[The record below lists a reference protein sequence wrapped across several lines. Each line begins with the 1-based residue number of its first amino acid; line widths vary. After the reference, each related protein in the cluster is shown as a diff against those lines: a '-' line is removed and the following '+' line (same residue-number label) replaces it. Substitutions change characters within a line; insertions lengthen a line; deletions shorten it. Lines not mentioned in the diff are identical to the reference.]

1 MARQRLFLVDASGY
15 VYRAFHALPALG
27 TSRGLPTNAVLGF
40 AKMLAKLLKA
50 EKPEYLAIVFD
61 APGGTF
67 RDALFAGYKEH
78 RAPMP
83 DELRPQQP
91 YVRKL
96 VAALRLP
103 VVEEPGVEADDV
115 IGTLVAQAEQAGL
128 ETVIVTA
135 DKDMMQLVSERTTLH
150 DDMRNRRIGVPEV
163 RERFGVEPALVPD
176 VLGLMGDA
184 IDNIPGVRGIGA
196 KTAAQL
202 LQRYGSLEK
211 IYEHV
216 PDMKRSRIR
225 GEGSLGLKLEKDV
238 ANAGLSKRLATVATD
253 TPIDVNPA
261 LLAYRGGYP
270 AKAMVS
276 IRRSSSS
283 VSSKS

>member
-27 TSRGLPTNAVLGF
+27 TSRGLPTNAILGF

-67 RDALFAGYKEH
+67 RDTLFAGYKEH

-103 VVEEPGVEADDV
+103 VVEEPGVEADDA

-135 DKDMMQLVSERTTLH
+135 DKDMMQLVSERTTLY
-150 DDMRNRRIGVPEV
+150 DDMRNRRIGIAEV
-163 RERFGVEPALVPD
+163 RERFGVDPALVPD
-176 VLGLMGDA
+176 VLGLMGDTS
-184 IDNIPGVRGIGA
+184 DNIPGVTGVGQKTASALVQQLGPVDAILSRLEGVESCGVRGA
-196 KTAAQL
+196 KKIRDTLAAEADTARLSKDLAT
-202 LQRYGSLEK
+202 
-211 IYEHV
+211 
-216 PDMKRSRIR
+216 IR
-225 GEGSLGLKLEKDV
+225 RDV
-238 ANAGLSKRLATVATD
+238 AITLDLERLRPPEPDLAALR
-253 TPIDVNPA
+253 P
-261 LLAYRGGYP
+261 LLAELEFFSLLR
-270 AKAMVS
+270 
-276 IRRSSSS
+276 
-283 VSSKS
+283 